1 MRNLCQLFSYHLLCW
16 CQIRMIPVRAF
27 SLPSNF
33 PPSFK
38 KASSLCSVPPTP
50 QNKRYIHALRLAV
63 AETLRRNSRVL
74 FPLEPNTMSFML
86 RVNTRRGA
94 RPVNQTMWRTCGGF
108 CAWILLF
115 LTDVCAQS
123 QRRYKFLL
131 SFTELILKEGSHI
144 LTRSWSFTSTGLNI
158 SFSSFDGY
166 FFLNI

>member
-1 MRNLCQLFSYHLLCW
+1 MSAVFISSVVLVPNPYDPGQ
-16 CQIRMIPVRAF
+16 

-38 KASSLCSVPPTP
+38 KEPAAFAPSLLPHRTSAIFMRSGSQLQKLSAGTP
-50 QNKRYIHALRLAV
+50 EYFSPWSWLL
-63 AETLRRNSRVL
+63 
-74 FPLEPNTMSFML
+74 PNTMSFML

-131 SFTELILKEGSHI
+131 SFTELILKEGSYI
-144 LTRSWSFTSTGLNI
+144 LTRSPVFHQHWSECFI
-158 SFSSFDGY
+158 F
-166 FFLNI
+166 IV